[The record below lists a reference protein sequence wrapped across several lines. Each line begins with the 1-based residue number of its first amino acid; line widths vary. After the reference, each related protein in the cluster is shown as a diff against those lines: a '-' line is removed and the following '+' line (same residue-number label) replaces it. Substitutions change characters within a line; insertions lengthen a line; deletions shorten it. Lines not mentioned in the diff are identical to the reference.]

1 MGMWCC
7 GMESSFDTCSYICL
21 YSECSIFCI
30 ILTINISVLLHCTIA
45 ITIIII
51 ITNVV
56 KFLLLPAYLN
66 FLYCTHAAV
75 HFIL

>member
-21 YSECSIFCI
+21 YGECSIFFI
-30 ILTINISVLLHCTIA
+30 ILTISISVLLHCTIA

-51 ITNVV
+51 ITNDV

-66 FLYCTHAAV
+66 FLYCIHAAV

>member
-1 MGMWCC
+1 
-7 GMESSFDTCSYICL
+7 MEWNPHLTHAH
-21 YSECSIFCI
+21 IFAYTVSVLFFFI

-45 ITIIII
+45 ITIII
-51 ITNVV
+51 TNGV

-66 FLYCTHAAV
+66 FLYCIHAAV

>member
-21 YSECSIFCI
+21 YGECSIFCI

-51 ITNVV
+51 ITNVI

-66 FLYCTHAAV
+66 FLYCIHAAV

>member
-1 MGMWCC
+1 MGMWCR

-21 YSECSIFCI
+21 YGECFIFFI

-45 ITIIII
+45 ITIII
-51 ITNVV
+51 TNGV

-66 FLYCTHAAV
+66 FLYCIHAAV

>member
-1 MGMWCC
+1 MGMWCR

-21 YSECSIFCI
+21 YGECSIFCI

-51 ITNVV
+51 ITNGV

-66 FLYCTHAAV
+66 FLYCIHAAV